1 MAKEGRRQS
10 PIDITPDSAV
20 DATSH
25 SREKPLKW
33 VYNTKHC
40 LNIENTGSS
49 WKVNVNGCGSCRQ
62 FFVLSK
68 YYLDMFQNNILSFLL
83 FVVALG
89 GGPLLD
95 DEYELWQF
103 HAHWGSDNSK
113 GSEHTVDGKE
123 YASEVM
129 VQSVSRRVAL
139 QSSGV

>member
-1 MAKEGRRQS
+1 
-10 PIDITPDSAV
+10 
-20 DATSH
+20 
-25 SREKPLKW
+25 
-33 VYNTKHC
+33 
-40 LNIENTGSS
+40 
-49 WKVNVNGCGSCRQ
+49 
-62 FFVLSK
+62 
-68 YYLDMFQNNILSFLL
+68 MFENNILSFLFYF
-83 FVVALG
+83 FVLALG

>member
-1 MAKEGRRQS
+1 M
-10 PIDITPDSAV
+10 AV
-20 DATSH
+20 DH
-25 SREKPLKW
+25 
-33 VYNTKHC
+33 V
-40 LNIENTGSS
+40 GS
-49 WKVNVNGCGSCRQ
+49 
-62 FFVLSK
+62 FFILSK
-68 YYLDMFQNNILSFLL
+68 CDLDMFKNNTYIII
-83 FVVALG
+83 FVLALG

-139 QSSGV
+139 RSSGV